1 MTENEQLVHSAIRKG
16 EGTLCAAKDGILV
29 YCFSGQGITDLL
41 NVAGM
46 QSYADCS
53 DLDWGDKLVG
63 RAAALLFTLV
73 HPRSVFAMT
82 MSTGAQDVL
91 HKAGIAFM
99 FDEATPE
106 IRNRTGTGPCPM
118 EAAITGV
125 TEPLLALQ
133 ILTRLNQQMIN
144 AENTNIS
151 GKGST

>member
-1 MTENEQLVHSAIRKG
+1 VTENEQLVCAAIRKG
-16 EGTLCAAKDGILV
+16 EATLCAAKDGILV

-46 QSYADCS
+46 QPYADCS

-63 RAAALLFTLV
+63 RAAALLFALV

-91 HKAGIAFM
+91 HNAGIAFM

-133 ILTRLNQQMIN
+133 ILNTVNNQPTRTGNSDIP
-144 AENTNIS
+144 
-151 GKGST
+151 GKGRT